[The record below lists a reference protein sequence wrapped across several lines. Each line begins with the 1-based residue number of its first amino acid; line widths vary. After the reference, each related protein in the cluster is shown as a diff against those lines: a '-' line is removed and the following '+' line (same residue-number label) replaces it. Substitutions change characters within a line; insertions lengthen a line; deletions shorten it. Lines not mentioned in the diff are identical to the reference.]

1 MSIVAPERTT
11 LVGAAG
17 DIETLVELP
26 DPALYSQPRAVAVC
40 CHPHPLFG
48 GAMINKVIHTVARS
62 FVASGAVAIRFNF
75 RGVGASAG
83 VHDAGRGELDDLIR
97 VAEWAR
103 ARWPATP
110 LWLGGF
116 SFGAWMVLRAH
127 AILTPQL
134 LVTVAPPVGRWSFD
148 DIPKPRCPW
157 LVVQGSNDELV
168 DAEVVRRYAHTLDP
182 AVDYVEIEAAD
193 HFFHGRLH
201 AVSDAVSRVANS
213 PHRAR
218 YE

>member
-193 HFFHGRLH
+193 HFFHGQLH